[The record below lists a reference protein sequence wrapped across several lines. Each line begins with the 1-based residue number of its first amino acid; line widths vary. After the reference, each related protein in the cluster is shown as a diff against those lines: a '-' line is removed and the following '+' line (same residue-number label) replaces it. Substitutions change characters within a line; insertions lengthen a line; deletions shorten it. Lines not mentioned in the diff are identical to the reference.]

1 MAEEMVERLGR
12 MRRVMAKLL
21 REGREREF
29 SAVSLAYEVLKR
41 QQAEQVGRP
50 ERERAVPRVVR
61 RPRELSE
68 AERWRRAIRGRY
80 GSGMTATIWRPGRGR

>member
-1 MAEEMVERLGR
+1 MADEMVERLGR

-29 SAVSLAYEVLKR
+29 VAGSAAYAALK
-41 QQAEQVGRP
+41 QQQVEQAPRP
-50 ERERAVPRVVR
+50 ERERAVPRVGQ

-80 GSGMTATIWRPGRGR
+80 GSGMTATIWRPGR

>member
-12 MRRVMAKLL
+12 MRRAMAKLL

-29 SAVSLAYEVLKR
+29 AAVSLAYEVLKR
-41 QQAEQVGRP
+41 QQVGRP
-50 ERERAVPRVVR
+50 EREQHAVPRVVQ
-61 RPRELSE
+61 RPRELGE

-80 GSGMTATIWRPGRGR
+80 GSGMTATIWRPSR

>member
-1 MAEEMVERLGR
+1 MADEMVERLGR

-21 REGREREF
+21 RESREREF
-29 SAVSLAYEVLKR
+29 AAVSAAYAALK
-41 QQAEQVGRP
+41 QQQVEQVGRP
-50 ERERAVPRVVR
+50 EREQQAVPRVAR

-80 GSGMTATIWRPGRGR
+80 GSGMTATIWRPGR